1 MYQAL
6 INGRVLCDEG
16 LVSDRVVLIGDERI
30 VGVVSPDDPRCASTI
45 TRDLNGGYLLPG
57 FIDTQVN
64 GGGGVLFND
73 DPSVATIRTMAA
85 AHRRF
90 GTTSLLP
97 TLISDDLAV
106 IARAIDAVRTAI
118 SSNVAGILGVHL
130 EGPFLNEARKGTHD
144 ASKFRVLDPSV
155 LALLSSLKIGK
166 TIVTL
171 APEMTTPGMIASL
184 AAQGL
189 VISAGHTNA
198 TFAEMK
204 NALHH
209 GVTGFTHLFNAMS
222 PLGSR
227 EPGVV
232 GAALLDENSWCGII
246 VDGHHVSSAALQ
258 IALRCK
264 RHDRFMLVTDA
275 MANVGTTQTSFLLQ
289 GKKIIVRD
297 GRCVDEQGTLS
308 GSALDM
314 ASAVRNAVAMLG
326 IGLAEAV
333 RMASTY
339 PAEFLGLGDELGRIA
354 PGYRANLVL
363 ADDQLNVLDTW
374 IDGQGA
380 SVVREAGAPPP
391 GGGTISCVT

>member
-118 SSNVAGILGVHL
+118 SSNVAGIIGVHL

-275 MANVGTTQTSFLLQ
+275 MANVGTTQNSFLLQ
-289 GKKIIVRD
+289 GKKIVVRD

>member
-1 MYQAL
+1 MVDAL
-6 INGRVLCDEG
+6 INGRVMCDEG
-16 LVSDRVVLIGDERI
+16 FVSDRVVLIADERI

-106 IARAIDAVRTAI
+106 IARAIDAVRAAI
-118 SSNVAGILGVHL
+118 SSNVAGIIGVHL

-144 ASKFRVLDPSV
+144 ASKFRVLDGSV

-275 MANVGTTQTSFLLQ
+275 MANVGTTQNSFLLQ